1 MYFILLI
8 IFVYLQRIK
17 GITPRQSDMSL
28 QELVQKFRDKKKQFD
43 QWAFKGARSYS
54 PDLHTM
60 VIFLIQKLY
69 YTMISF
75 WIGRF
80 EEEESERRKLEE
92 ERMRLIQ
99 RNRRIHEEQSEVLAK
114 LDTGAIAMPIAKT
127 AARSKLL
134 DIAADREARRKQA
147 EAAETKSELDQF
159 DSRLAKMPVDEQ
171 AGYVSLYTFCSIF
184 CTFFQEKESQ

>member
-1 MYFILLI
+1 
-8 IFVYLQRIK
+8 
-17 GITPRQSDMSL
+17 MSL

-43 QWAFKGARSYS
+43 QWAFKGPRSYF

-60 VIFLIQKLY
+60 VISLIQY
-69 YTMISF
+69 FTMISF

-147 EAAETKSELDQF
+147 EAAEIKSELDQF
-159 DSRLAKMPVDEQ
+159 DARLAKMPVDEQ
-171 AGYVSLYTFCSIF
+171 AGYVSLSTFW
-184 CTFFQEKESQ
+184 